1 MKAKKGFKLRDVCGE
16 KIIVAEGKENID
28 FSNIISMNETAAY
41 LCEQLYGKEFSVDNM
56 ADLLTEQ
63 YDIDRE
69 TASMDVASLTR
80 KWASLGIIEGFESEI
95 PTDEPSLEYKAD
107 RDNTTEE
114 INTNCNTT
122 EKKRKGLFGK
132 LFGK

>member
-1 MKAKKGFKLRDVCGE
+1 MRIKKGFVNRNVCGE
-16 KIIVAEGKENID
+16 NIIVAEGMENID
-28 FSNIISMNETAAY
+28 FSKVISLNSTAAE
-41 LCEQLYGKEFSVDNM
+41 LWEAVKEKDFTDD
-56 ADLLTEQ
+56 DLVEIILNK

-114 INTNCNTT
+114 INTICNTT

>member
-1 MKAKKGFKLRDVCGE
+1 M
-16 KIIVAEGKENID
+16 ENID
-28 FSNIISMNETAAY
+28 FSKVISLNSTAAE
-41 LCEQLYGKEFSVDNM
+41 LWEAVKEKDFTDD
-56 ADLLTEQ
+56 DLVEIILNK